1 MRRVLTAALCALLVL
16 VACGTARAD
25 DPSPPHSAIP
35 VDVLVGIHY
44 GLFLDPNPNVL
55 TKEFTLYFN
64 SIPDTTLGPGR
75 YRDLFHLMYQR
86 TSGPQAQE
94 EMFGHAWSKDLF
106 HWVVDTA
113 AFSVD
118 TTAWNTLHVWA
129 PSLVEHQGKV
139 YLFYAGVDAT
149 EDQSIGYATTSLLDT
164 TNTVWDPERVQVWR
178 ASDTRWAVP
187 DPWVYSGQTQ
197 FRDPCVIPDPDS
209 TGRLLM
215 FYTAHDSIDFKLG
228 RGGLAVGVAR
238 SGPGTVN
245 AWEDLGYYPKTLR
258 SATSIP
264 QLEGPH
270 AFPVNGSNTGW
281 RLMFTN
287 AGTPPGENGTTTIRF
302 EDLAPGFSVADT
314 TPAHW
319 GSQRFLMSYLHNDQA
334 VFGWSGSEQ
343 LHLSGADYLAGV
355 TAWGPFVQSIAISLM
370 TWNGSNFT
378 LGQPSVASVDDVHS
392 TARGVRLS
400 LGSYAPDADQVRFEL
415 DTPVA
420 LDAKLEIFDAMG
432 RRVAS
437 LLDRPIQPGRTH
449 VAWDVGKDSGVAS
462 GVYFARLSFA
472 GGVRA
477 VRLPIAR

>member
-1 MRRVLTAALCALLVL
+1 
-16 VACGTARAD
+16 
-25 DPSPPHSAIP
+25 
-35 VDVLVGIHY
+35 
-44 GLFLDPNPNVL
+44 
-55 TKEFTLYFN
+55 
-64 SIPDTTLGPGR
+64 
-75 YRDLFHLMYQR
+75 
-86 TSGPQAQE
+86 
-94 EMFGHAWSKDLF
+94 
-106 HWVVDTA
+106 
-113 AFSVD
+113 
-118 TTAWNTLHVWA
+118 
-129 PSLVEHQGKV
+129 
-139 YLFYAGVDAT
+139 
-149 EDQSIGYATTSLLDT
+149 
-164 TNTVWDPERVQVWR
+164 
-178 ASDTRWAVP
+178 
-187 DPWVYSGQTQ
+187 
-197 FRDPCVIPDPDS
+197 
-209 TGRLLM
+209 
-215 FYTAHDSIDFKLG
+215 
-228 RGGLAVGVAR
+228 
-238 SGPGTVN
+238 
-245 AWEDLGYYPKTLR
+245 
-258 SATSIP
+258 
-264 QLEGPH
+264 
-270 AFPVNGSNTGW
+270 
-281 RLMFTN
+281 MFTN

-355 TAWGPFVQSIAISLM
+355 TAWGPFFQSIAISLM

-378 LGQPSVASVDDVHS
+378 LGQPSVTSVDDVHS